1 MAVDHENALESMV
14 REAAAGIFDI
24 ADKGILGHGQGAV
37 KIHGTPAVALGYR
50 RGKYGNLGCEQWLS
64 RRCHCTVRHRCRRK
78 LRGMEAATGNWALA
92 IRNLAIV
99 QSALSIAFCADRSQ
113 VSL

>member
-37 KIHGTPAVALGYR
+37 KNHGTPAVAIGNR
-50 RGKYGNLGCEQWLS
+50 RGK
-64 RRCHCTVRHRCRRK
+64 
-78 LRGMEAATGNWALA
+78 
-92 IRNLAIV
+92 
-99 QSALSIAFCADRSQ
+99 
-113 VSL
+113 